1 MVDNHALQRL
11 YVVITHSNGNSS
23 YAAKL
28 KFKEAMTMGVNVI
41 FNGHI
46 YHFEDDATFDEL
58 MDQMA
63 DSVCETKRD
72 NAILYDDEMD

>member
-1 MVDNHALQRL
+1 
-11 YVVITHSNGNSS
+11 
-23 YAAKL
+23 
-28 KFKEAMTMGVNVI
+28 MGVNVI